1 MNTPSDHFVWEILKR
16 RFDTLTL
23 AYNKIGEELARYELI
38 YQEPPQEKKERHLK
52 VGRAC
57 LAAEERLQAFEH
69 RLLYSWESTEK
80 KAAAKQVPEEGPPN
94 SNTP

>member
-38 YQEPPQEKKERHLK
+38 YQEPPQEKKDRQLK
-52 VGRAC
+52 VGEAC
-57 LAAEERLQAFEH
+57 LRAEERLQAFEH
-69 RLLYSWESTEK
+69 RLLYSWESAEK
-80 KAAAKQVPEEGPPN
+80 KAAAKRVPEEGPPN